1 VNKTLIAALNEQE
14 RLLVAETERDALD
27 ALDEDEALALH
38 ARIRSARNKY
48 TGQYRRA
55 ASARVA
61 EKGGRGKARPE
72 NKQAALKA
80 EAFEQALSVVSR
92 RLAVLSRSSAAQL
105 RSERIAT
112 ARTASA
118 AASPAAGSG
127 GRTRTGAG
135 AARSVTDRPRGD
147 RSLKSP
153 SSEKRRATA
162 QASGARKQAKR
173 DSH

>member
-1 VNKTLIAALNEQE
+1 M
-14 RLLVAETERDALD
+14 D
-27 ALDEDEALALH
+27 ALDEDEVLGLH
-38 ARIRSARNKY
+38 ARVRSARNKY

-61 EKGGRGKARPE
+61 EKGGRGKARPA

-80 EAFEQALSVVSR
+80 EAFEQALSPVSR
-92 RLAVLSRSSAAQL
+92 RLAALSRTRAAEL

-112 ARTASA
+112 ARDARA
-118 AASPAAGSG
+118 GAGPAAGSDA
-127 GRTRTGAG
+127 RTPAGAG
-135 AARSVTDRPRGD
+135 AARTVTDRPRGD

-162 QASGARKQAKR
+162 QAAGARKQAKR
-173 DSH
+173 DSR

>member
-1 VNKTLIAALNEQE
+1 MNKTLIAALNEQE
-14 RLLVAETERDALD
+14 RLLVADTERDALG
-27 ALDEDEALALH
+27 ALDEDDVLALH

-61 EKGGRGKARPE
+61 EKGSRGKARPE

-92 RLAVLSRSSAAQL
+92 RLAALSRSSAAEL

-112 ARTASA
+112 ARDARA
-118 AASPAAGSG
+118 AAGPAVSARTPAGV
-127 GRTRTGAG
+127 G
-135 AARSVTDRPRGD
+135 AAPTVTDGPRGD

-173 DSH
+173 DNR

>member
-1 VNKTLIAALNEQE
+1 MNKTLTAALNEQE
-14 RLLVAETERDALD
+14 RLLVAETERDAMD
-27 ALDEDEALALH
+27 ALDEDEVLALH
-38 ARIRSARNKY
+38 ARVRSARNKY

-61 EKGGRGKARPE
+61 EKGGRGKARPA
-72 NKQAALKA
+72 NKGAALKA

-92 RLAVLSRSSAAQL
+92 RLAALSRSSAAEL

-112 ARTASA
+112 ARGARA
-118 AASPAAGSG
+118 AAGPATGSG
-127 GRTRTGAG
+127 ARTPVGAE
-135 AARSVTDRPRGD
+135 AARTVTDRLRGD

-173 DSH
+173 DSR